1 MEGKI
6 LDYNSETKQ
15 GLIKSTDGN
24 RYEFVAEEYRSQA
37 EIKIGQNVDF
47 QAEADNRATA
57 IYLIKNELV
66 GKAAS
71 AASAAAESFGKF
83 INKENVDKLAQS
95 AKSLADSEGVS
106 KSAQSVKQLLFKPF
120 VLPIV
125 GIALLVILFL
135 AFFRGG
141 TERKKEELVKCQ
153 GFEAGLAS
161 LWFGALAI
169 GSSSNELVG
178 KLDAELSQ
186 NGITSQDTFSS
197 GAAAQIYA
205 KDLDPAKVGRL
216 QTDGASIAK
225 DYIDKQDAKGIAAFL
240 KNCVSTYKDLGK

>member
-153 GFEAGLAS
+153 GFSVGLAPLLFS
-161 LWFGALAI
+161 
-169 GSSSNELVG
+169 GSPILSSV
-178 KLDAELSQ
+178 DAELSQ

-225 DYIDKQDAKGIAAFL
+225 DYIDKQDAKGIATFL